1 MTRPHRKRGISLK
14 QLVVS
19 IALLFALFPLSS
31 YADDPGT
38 LDDFVNQVKALKAQ
52 GASNKEV
59 ADYVSRVVDR
69 RIDNANTAEGAWR
82 KGAFLGEAVRYW
94 TGEEIGEGIKTDARY
109 TKERENIPGARHG
122 RDYEDRAK
130 WAWDLRYG
138 ACNETSAISYHVL
151 KEAGYDPKILES
163 PGHNYAVI
171 GLDPKANVGNPNA
184 WGSNAAGVDG
194 WQGKA
199 FTPEEAYRNKWIGN
213 RGKSTPVDQTGSFDD
228 PKLYG
233 KYQAAQERK
242 RKEEE
247 KQKAEEEQRR
257 KAEEERKRKEEEA
270 RRKAEEEAKRKAAE
284 EAKRKAEEEAK
295 RKAALQAALKQAEAL
310 IAAARAAAGRAQ
322 SAIAAAKG
330 AAAAGNAATSLA
342 SAAQGAVQQAKGAVD
357 AARSACARVV
367 SEGVIDAARARAE
380 AATGEV
386 GALYQEAVNLAA
398 EACKIA
404 ALKASQAWAQEN
416 NRKLSQ
422 GLAAQAKTK
431 VGAAQAAL
439 ARARAEAAQAAQHN
453 ANRQA
458 AQQASAAAKAALAAA
473 QGQVSAA
480 NGAIN
485 AHETTVS
492 GAQGQ
497 LDAARTAA
505 GEVES
510 NKKAAIGVLSPF
522 MSEPEVQYMLP
533 VINGIVAP
541 SAEGGDQQTQAAQ
554 AAIQRARA
562 TVASLPDLLATWG
575 GSFATCDALAPTD
588 GLVQAA
594 TAAASAAELFLPK
607 IGAAAGRAAE
617 CAGAGTP
624 GTDPGMAGGKP
635 DVQGATKG
643 GTEFREQTPGGKPP
657 GETSGA
663 AGGGKEAIPQP
674 GQQTGPTGTGVPGT
688 AAQTPPQQGYWCYSE
703 KTKEWYQIPYGP
715 CPPSSMKPSG
725 DPSIRVP
732 WDSQVPPSTTVAPG
746 GGCPPG
752 CHIKKATGKCHCGG
766 N

>member
-1 MTRPHRKRGISLK
+1 MTRPHRKQGISMK

-82 KGAFLGEAVRYW
+82 KGAFLGEAIKYW
-94 TGEEIGEGIKTDARY
+94 TGKEVGEGIKTDARY
-109 TKERENIPGARHG
+109 AKERENIPGARHG

-171 GLDPKANVGNPNA
+171 GLDPKANVGDPKT
-184 WGSNAAGVDG
+184 WGTNAAGVDG

-199 FTPEEAYRNKWIGN
+199 FTPEEAYNNRWIGN
-213 RGKSTPVDQTGSFDD
+213 GGKSTPVNQTGSFDD

-242 RKEEE
+242 QKEEE
-247 KQKAEEEQRR
+247 SRKKAE
-257 KAEEERKRKEEEA
+257 ADA
-270 RRKAEEEAKRKAAE
+270 RRKAEEDANRKAEE

-322 SAIAAAKG
+322 SAIGAAKG

-342 SAAQGAVQQAKGAVD
+342 SAAQGAVQQAKGAAD
-357 AARSACARVV
+357 AARSACARIV
-367 SEGVIDAARARAE
+367 SEGIIDAARARAE
-380 AATGEV
+380 ASASEV
-386 GALYQEAVNLAA
+386 GAIYQEAVNLAA

-404 ALKASQAWAQEN
+404 ALKASQTWAQEN

-431 VGAAQAAL
+431 VGSAQAAV
-439 ARARAEAAQAAQHN
+439 ARARAEVAQAAQHN

-458 AQQASAAAKAALAAA
+458 AQQASAAAKAALAGA

-492 GAQGQ
+492 KAQAQ
-497 LDAARTAA
+497 LEAARSAA

-522 MSEPEVQYMLP
+522 MSESEVQYMLP

-541 SAEGGDQQTQAAQ
+541 SSEGVDQQLQAALT
-554 AAIQRARA
+554 AIQQARA

-617 CAGAGTP
+617 CAGAGAL
-624 GTDPGMAGGKP
+624 GTDPVVAGGKS
-635 DVQGATKG
+635 DVQGATQA
-643 GTEFREQTPGGKPP
+643 GTEFQGQTPGGKPP
-657 GETSGA
+657 GETSGVT
-663 AGGGKEAIPQP
+663 GGGKEPIPIP
-674 GQQTGPTGTGVPGT
+674 GQQTGQAGAGEPG
-688 AAQTPPQQGYWCYSE
+688 ASGQTPLQQGIWCISE
-703 KTKEWYQIPYGP
+703 KTKEWYMIPYGP
-715 CPPSSMKPSG
+715 CPPPGMKPSG
-725 DPSIRVP
+725 ESVRVP
-732 WDSQVPPSTTVAPG
+732 WQGLVPGEKPPMGEKSPMG
-746 GGCPPG
+746 GGGACPPG
-752 CHIKKATGKCHCGG
+752 CHIKPATGKCHCGG
-766 N
+766 M